1 MKPGVLFGV
10 WLYRA
15 VRGSSRSIV
24 EEKRISLSLCSKSNC
39 TLNHPSCHTNH
50 HCHLYLCL
58 GICLFICLSN
68 CICIFSLFVFKIKLH
83 IKSSKLPH
91 QSPLPSVSL
100 SWYLSFYLSFKLYLY
115 FLSLCVQNQ
124 IAHWIIEPATPL
136 PSLSDHK
143 EDHLMRRYMGG
154 LALHHSPL
162 VGIYN
167 DLTWKINTCNAI
179 AKTDLICK

>member
-1 MKPGVLFGV
+1 MLE
-10 WLYRA
+10 L
-15 VRGSSRSIV
+15 SCTNT
-24 EEKRISLSLCSKSNC
+24 ERIFHQWSHKCLGFSAIWSNFA
-39 TLNHPSCHTNH
+39 L
-50 HCHLYLCL
+50 CHLSHLYEARGAFWCMTVQSCTRVQSINCGREAYL
-58 GICLFICLSN
+58 
-68 CICIFSLFVFKIKLH
+68 SLFVFKIKLH

-124 IAHWIIEPATPL
+124 IAHWIIQPAT

-162 VGIYN
+162 GFIMI
-167 DLTWKINTCNAI
+167 WHGK
-179 AKTDLICK
+179 